1 MRFAGNAVT
10 VKDVLERES
19 KWAVDRDFTL
29 PRLDDLVTNSRIEE
43 LPVELTSIYFDTAER
58 DLLAHD
64 LTLRRREGD
73 DESGWQLKIPHS
85 GGRVEVTARLSDE
98 LPHELTEIVN
108 GAALGRP
115 LNAVARVHTLRRRHR
130 ILGSGGE
137 LIVEIDDDTVDST
150 AADRP
155 AELLAW
161 REIEIELG
169 PHTDEVPTI
178 LRDRL
183 AEAGARESS
192 HPSKLS
198 HVLAERFGPAGARS
212 RAERALHEYMTT
224 QIDLIFVGDI
234 GLRRG
239 EEPIH
244 DTRVATRR
252 LRSTLRVFG
261 KLMDHSAVGEIDN
274 ELKWYAALLGDI
286 RDCHVQRRRLDDELN
301 ALPPELVLGPVA
313 ARIDATLLARQLP
326 SRNALAEAM
335 NSPRYLRLLATL
347 QTWKSRPPFERRIR
361 RRQLVKRAQR
371 AADKADRRLA
381 TALRNHRHES
391 MHRARKAAKRARYA
405 AELHKPVRKP
415 ARARSNIKY
424 YKKIQR
430 LLGDYNDSVVS
441 TEFLWRTATA
451 AGTAGDEN
459 GFTYGLLYANEAH
472 AGEAAGQ
479 RVAEVVAGE

>member
-1 MRFAGNAVT
+1 M
-10 VKDVLERES
+10 KDVLERES

-29 PRLDDLVTNSRIEE
+29 PRLDDLVANSHVEE
-43 LPVELTSIYFDTAER
+43 IPVELTSTYFDTAER

-64 LTLRRREGD
+64 LTLRRREGE
-73 DESGWQLKIPHS
+73 DESGWQLKIPRS
-85 GGRVEVTARLSDE
+85 TGRVEVTAQLSDE
-98 LPHELTEIVN
+98 LPHELAEVVN

-115 LNAVARVHTLRRRHR
+115 LNEVATIHTLRRRHR
-130 ILGSGGE
+130 ILGSDGE

-150 AADRP
+150 VADRP
-155 AELLAW
+155 AEPVSW
-161 REIEIELG
+161 REIEVELG
-169 PHTDEVPTI
+169 PHTDEVPAV
-178 LRDRL
+178 LLDRL

-192 HPSKLS
+192 YRSKLS
-198 HVLAERFGPAGARS
+198 HVLPGRSGPAVTNS
-212 RAERALHEYMTT
+212 RAERAMREYMTT
-224 QIDLIFVGDI
+224 QIDLIFTGDV

-261 KLMDHSAVGEIDN
+261 KLLHRDAVGEIDN
-274 ELKWYAALLGDI
+274 ELRWYAALLGDI
-286 RDCHVQRRRLDDELN
+286 RDCHVQRRRLADELN

-335 NSPRYLRLLATL
+335 DSPRYLRLLATL
-347 QTWKSRPPFERRIR
+347 QTWKSQPPFERRIR
-361 RRQLVKRAQR
+361 RRQLVKRARR

-381 TALRNHRHES
+381 TALDNHRDES
-391 MHRARKAAKRARYA
+391 LHRARKAAKRARYA

-415 ARARSNIKY
+415 TLAKSNIKH

-451 AGTAGDEN
+451 AGTAGGEN
-459 GFTYGLLYANEAH
+459 GFTYGLLYANEMQAKE
-472 AGEAAGQ
+472 GVRQSVAA
-479 RVAEVVAGE
+479 VAGGE

>member
-1 MRFAGNAVT
+1 M
-10 VKDVLERES
+10 KDVLERES

-29 PRLDDLVTNSRIEE
+29 PRLDDLVANSRIEE
-43 LPVELTSIYFDTAER
+43 MPVELTSTYFDTAER

-85 GGRVEVTARLSDE
+85 QGRIEVTARLSDE
-98 LPHELTEIVN
+98 LPHELAEVVN

-115 LNAVARVHTLRRRHR
+115 LHPVARVHTLRRRHR
-130 ILGSGGE
+130 ILGSDGE

-150 AADRP
+150 QADRP

-161 REIEIELG
+161 REIEVELG
-169 PHTDEVPTI
+169 PHTDKIPTI

-183 AEAGARESS
+183 AEAGARKSS
-192 HPSKLS
+192 YPSKLS
-198 HVLAERFGPAGARS
+198 HVLEPSGPVVTSS
-212 RAERALHEYMTT
+212 RAGRAMHEYMTT
-224 QIDLIFVGDI
+224 QIDLIFLGDV

-261 KLMDHSAVGEIDN
+261 KLLDRSAIGAIDN
-274 ELKWYAALLGDI
+274 ELKWYAALLGDV
-286 RDCHVQRRRLDDELN
+286 RDCEVQRRHLTDEIN

-313 ARIDATLLARQLP
+313 GRIDATLLARQLP

-347 QTWKSRPPFERRIR
+347 QTWKSQPPFERGIR
-361 RRQLVKRAQR
+361 RRQLVQR
-371 AADKADRRLA
+371 ARRAAGKADRRLV
-381 TALRNHRHES
+381 TALHDHRNES

-405 AELHKPVRKP
+405 AELHRPVRKP
-415 ARARSNIKY
+415 ARAMSNIKY

-441 TEFLWRTATA
+441 AEFLWRTATA

-459 GFTYGLLYANEAH
+459 GFTYGLLYANEMH
-472 AGEAAGQ
+472 ATEDARHSVAAVAAG
-479 RVAEVVAGE
+479 

>member
-1 MRFAGNAVT
+1 ME
-10 VKDVLERES
+10 DVLERES
-19 KWAVDRDFTL
+19 KWEVDRDFTL
-29 PRLDDLVTNSRIEE
+29 PRLDDLVANSRIEE
-43 LPVELTSIYFDTAER
+43 VPVELTSTYFDTAER
-58 DLLAHD
+58 DLFAHD
-64 LTLRRREGD
+64 LTLRRREGE
-73 DESGWQLKIPHS
+73 DESGWQLKVPHS
-85 GGRVEVTARLSDE
+85 RGRVEVTARLSDE
-98 LPHELTEIVN
+98 LPHELAEIVN

-137 LIVEIDDDTVDST
+137 LIVEIDDDIVDST

-161 REIEIELG
+161 REIEVELG
-169 PHTDEVPTI
+169 PHTDKVPTI

-183 AEAGARESS
+183 VEAGARESS
-192 HPSKLS
+192 YPSKLS
-198 HVLAERFGPAGARS
+198 HALPERFGPADARS
-212 RAERALHEYMTT
+212 RAARALHEYMTT
-224 QIDLIFVGDI
+224 QIDLIFAGDV

-261 KLMDHSAVGEIDN
+261 KLLDHAAIGEIDN
-274 ELKWYAALLGDI
+274 ELRWYAALLGDI

-313 ARIDATLLARQLP
+313 ARIDSTLLARQLP

-335 NSPRYLRLLATL
+335 NSPRYLQLLATL
-347 QTWKSRPPFERRIR
+347 QTWKSQPPFERRIR
-361 RRQLVKRAQR
+361 RRQLVKQARR
-371 AADKADRRLA
+371 AAGKADRRLM
-381 TALRNHRHES
+381 TALHNHRHES

-415 ARARSNIKY
+415 TRARSNIKY

-441 TEFLWRTATA
+441 AEFLWRTATA
-451 AGTAGDEN
+451 AGTASDEN
-459 GFTYGLLYANEAH
+459 GFTYGLLYANEMH
-472 AGEAAGQ
+472 ATEAAGQ
-479 RVAEVVAGE
+479 SVAEVVAGE

>member
-1 MRFAGNAVT
+1 M
-10 VKDVLERES
+10 KDVLERES
-19 KWAVDRDFTL
+19 KWAVDRNFTL

-43 LPVELTSIYFDTAER
+43 LPVELTSTYFDTAER

-85 GGRVEVTARLSDE
+85 RGRVEVTARLSDE
-98 LPHELTEIVN
+98 LPHELAEVVN

-115 LNAVARVHTLRRRHR
+115 LNAVATVHTLRRRHR
-130 ILGSGGE
+130 ILGSDGE

-150 AADRP
+150 AADQP

-161 REIEIELG
+161 REIEVELG
-169 PHTDEVPTI
+169 PNTDKIPTI

-183 AEAGARESS
+183 AEAGARMASY
-192 HPSKLS
+192 PSKLS
-198 HVLAERFGPAGARS
+198 RVLPERTGPAATNS
-212 RAERALHEYMTT
+212 RAERAVHEYMTT
-224 QIDLIFVGDI
+224 QIDLIFVGDV

-261 KLMDHSAVGEIDN
+261 KLLNRSAIGEIDN

-286 RDCHVQRRRLDDELN
+286 RDCHVQRRRLAEEIN
-301 ALPPELVLGPVA
+301 ALPPELILGPVA
-313 ARIDATLLARQLP
+313 ARIDAALLARQLP

-347 QTWKSRPPFERRIR
+347 QTWKSQPPFERRIR
-361 RRQLVKRAQR
+361 RRQLVKRARR
-371 AADKADRRLA
+371 AASKADRRLV
-381 TALRNHRHES
+381 TALHNHRHES
-391 MHRARKAAKRARYA
+391 LHRARKAAKRARYA
-405 AELHKPVRKP
+405 AELHKPVLKP

-424 YKKIQR
+424 YKKIHR

-441 TEFLWRTATA
+441 TDFLWRTATA
-451 AGTAGDEN
+451 AGTAVDEN
-459 GFTYGLLYANEAH
+459 GFTYGLLYANEVH
-472 AGEAAGQ
+472 AAEGARQ
-479 RVAEVVAGE
+479 RVAAVAAGE

>member
-1 MRFAGNAVT
+1 M
-10 VKDVLERES
+10 KDVLERES

-29 PRLDDLVTNSRIEE
+29 PKLDDLVANSRIEE
-43 LPVELTSIYFDTAER
+43 IPVELTSTYFDTAER
-58 DLLAHD
+58 DLLAHN

-73 DESGWQLKIPHS
+73 DESGWQLKIPQPR
-85 GGRVEVTARLSDE
+85 GRVEVTAQLSDE
-98 LPHELTEIVN
+98 LPHELAEVVN
-108 GAALGRP
+108 GASLGRP

-130 ILGSGGE
+130 IFGSDGE

-150 AADRP
+150 VADRP
-155 AELLAW
+155 AELVAW
-161 REIEIELG
+161 REIEVELG
-169 PHTDEVPTI
+169 PHTNKVPAI
-178 LRDRL
+178 LRHRL
-183 AEAGARESS
+183 TEAGARESRY
-192 HPSKLS
+192 PSKLS
-198 HVLAERFGPAGARS
+198 HVLPERSGPAVTKS
-212 RAERALHEYMTT
+212 RAERAVHEYMAT
-224 QIDLIFVGDI
+224 QIDLIFVGDV

-261 KLMDHSAVGEIDN
+261 KLLDPGAVGEIDN
-274 ELKWYAALLGDI
+274 ELKWYAALLGDV
-286 RDCHVQRRRLDDELN
+286 RDCHVQRRRLADELN
-301 ALPPELVLGPVA
+301 VLPPELILGPVA

-347 QTWKSRPPFERRIR
+347 QAWQSQPPFERQIR
-361 RRQLVKRAQR
+361 RRQLVKRARR
-371 AADKADRRLA
+371 AADKADRRLM
-381 TALRNHRHES
+381 TALHNQRHES
-391 MHRARKAAKRARYA
+391 LHRARKAAKRARYA

-415 ARARSNIKY
+415 ARAKSNIKY

-430 LLGDYNDSVVS
+430 LLGDYNDSIVS

-459 GFTYGLLYANEAH
+459 GFTYGLLYANETH
-472 AGEAAGQ
+472 ASENARQ
-479 RVAEVVAGE
+479 RVADVAAGE

>member
-1 MRFAGNAVT
+1 M
-10 VKDVLERES
+10 KDVLERES

-29 PRLDDLVTNSRIEE
+29 PRLDDLVANSRIEE
-43 LPVELTSIYFDTAER
+43 APVELTSTYFDTAER

-85 GGRVEVTARLSDE
+85 HGRVEVTAQLSDE
-98 LPHELTEIVN
+98 LPHELAEVVN

-130 ILGSGGE
+130 ILGSDGE

-150 AADRP
+150 VADRP
-155 AELLAW
+155 AELVAW
-161 REIEIELG
+161 REVEVELG
-169 PHTDEVPTI
+169 PHTNKVPAI

-192 HPSKLS
+192 YPSKLS
-198 HVLAERFGPAGARS
+198 HVLPERSGPAVTSS
-212 RAERALHEYMTT
+212 RAEHALHEYMTT
-224 QIDLIFVGDI
+224 QIDLIFVGDV

-261 KLMDHSAVGEIDN
+261 KLLDRCAIGEIDN

-286 RDCHVQRRRLDDELN
+286 RDCHVQRRRLADELN
-301 ALPPELVLGPVA
+301 ALPPELILGPVA
-313 ARIDATLLARQLP
+313 ARIDATLLDRQLP

-347 QTWKSRPPFERRIR
+347 QTWKSQPPIERRIR
-361 RRQLVKRAQR
+361 RRQLVKRARR
-371 AADKADRRLA
+371 AADKADRRLM
-381 TALRNHRHES
+381 TALRNQRHES
-391 MHRARKAAKRARYA
+391 LHRARKAAKRARYA
-405 AELHKPVRKP
+405 AELYEPLRKP
-415 ARARSNIKY
+415 ARAKSNIKY

-430 LLGDYNDSVVS
+430 LLGDCNDSVVS

-451 AGTAGDEN
+451 AGTAGGEN
-459 GFTYGLLYANEAH
+459 GFTYGLLYANEMH
-472 AGEAAGQ
+472 ASESARQ
-479 RVAEVVAGE
+479 SVAEVAGGE

>member
-1 MRFAGNAVT
+1 M
-10 VKDVLERES
+10 KDVLERES

-29 PRLDDLVTNSRIEE
+29 PRLDDLVANSHIEE
-43 LPVELTSIYFDTAER
+43 TPVELTSTYFDTAER

-85 GGRVEVTARLSDE
+85 SGRVEVTAQLSDE
-98 LPHELTEIVN
+98 LPHELAEVVN

-115 LNAVARVHTLRRRHR
+115 LSAAARVHTLRRRHR
-130 ILGSGGE
+130 ILGSDGE

-150 AADRP
+150 VADRP
-155 AELLAW
+155 AELVAW
-161 REIEIELG
+161 REIEVELG
-169 PHTDEVPTI
+169 PHTDKVPAI
-178 LRDRL
+178 LRHRL
-183 AEAGARESS
+183 AEAGARESRY
-192 HPSKLS
+192 PSKLS
-198 HVLAERFGPAGARS
+198 HVLPERSGPAVTNS
-212 RAERALHEYMTT
+212 RAEHAVHEYMAT
-224 QIDLIFVGDI
+224 QIDLIFAGDV

-261 KLMDHSAVGEIDN
+261 KLLAPGAVSEIDN
-274 ELKWYAALLGDI
+274 ELKWFAALLGDI
-286 RDCHVQRRRLDDELN
+286 RDCHVQRRRLADQLN
-301 ALPPELVLGPVA
+301 SLPPELILGPVA
-313 ARIDATLLARQLP
+313 ARIDATLLARQVP

-335 NSPRYLRLLATL
+335 NSPRYLRLLASL
-347 QTWKSRPPFERRIR
+347 QKWKLQPPFERRIR
-361 RRQLVKRAQR
+361 RRQLVKRARR
-371 AADKADRRLA
+371 AAGKADRRLV
-381 TALRNHRHES
+381 TALHNQRHES
-391 MHRARKAAKRARYA
+391 LHRARKAAKRARYA

-415 ARARSNIKY
+415 ARAKSNIKY

-430 LLGDYNDSVVS
+430 LLGDYNDSIVS

-459 GFTYGLLYANEAH
+459 GFTYGLLYANEMRASEG
-472 AGEAAGQ
+472 ARQ
-479 RVAEVVAGE
+479 SVAEVAAGE

>member
-1 MRFAGNAVT
+1 M
-10 VKDVLERES
+10 KDVLERES

-29 PRLDDLVTNSRIEE
+29 PRLDDLVANSRIEE
-43 LPVELTSIYFDTAER
+43 VLVELTSTYFDTAER

-85 GGRVEVTARLSDE
+85 GGRVEVTAQLSDE
-98 LPHELTEIVN
+98 LPHDLAEVVN

-130 ILGSGGE
+130 ILGSEGE

-150 AADRP
+150 VADRP
-155 AELLAW
+155 AELVAW
-161 REIEIELG
+161 REIEVELG
-169 PHTDEVPTI
+169 PHTNRIPAI

-183 AEAGARESS
+183 AEAGARVSS
-192 HPSKLS
+192 YPSKLS
-198 HVLAERFGPAGARS
+198 HVLPERSGPAAANS
-212 RAERALHEYMTT
+212 RAEHAMQKYLTT
-224 QIDLIFVGDI
+224 QIDLIFAGDV

-261 KLMDHSAVGEIDN
+261 TLLDRHAVGEIDN

-286 RDCHVQRRRLDDELN
+286 RDCHVQRRRLADELN
-301 ALPPELVLGPVA
+301 ALPPELILGPVA

-347 QTWKSRPPFERRIR
+347 QTWKSQPPFERRIR
-361 RRQLVKRAQR
+361 RRQLVTRARR
-371 AADKADRRLA
+371 AAAKADRRLV
-381 TALRNHRHES
+381 TALHNKRHES
-391 MHRARKAAKRARYA
+391 LHRARKAAKRARYA
-405 AELHKPVRKP
+405 AELHKPVRNP
-415 ARARSNIKY
+415 ARAKSNIKY

-459 GFTYGLLYANEAH
+459 GFTYGLLYANEVY
-472 AGEAAGQ
+472 AGEGACQSVAAVAAG
-479 RVAEVVAGE
+479 E